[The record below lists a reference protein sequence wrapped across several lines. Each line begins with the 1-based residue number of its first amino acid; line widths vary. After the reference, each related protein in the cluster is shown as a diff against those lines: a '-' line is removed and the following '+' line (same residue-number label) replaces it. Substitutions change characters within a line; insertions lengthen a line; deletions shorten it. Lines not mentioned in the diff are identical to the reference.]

1 MGFSFSFLS
10 HPFLSLFTSHSL
22 SLERLKD
29 RKKAENERPDRM
41 SLSFPTRP
49 DSTDREGEHP
59 KPPPLEEKR
68 YPPPNRPLSCELG
81 VFRADP
87 RILGSWGSLLDVEP
101 GVLQQDH
108 GALLGVRA
116 GLLHLRAD
124 HVLHQLHLG
133 PQLLLHHL
141 AGKRKNARRPAPK
154 KIWVFQPRNPWG
166 VQGGGA
172 QETRATTT
180 RRKTNQRSRKTFWDG
195 CVQVKRKETK

>member
-1 MGFSFSFLS
+1 
-10 HPFLSLFTSHSL
+10 
-22 SLERLKD
+22 
-29 RKKAENERPDRM
+29 M
-41 SLSFPTRP
+41 SLSFPTR

-59 KPPPLEEKR
+59 KPPPLGKKDILPQTAR
-68 YPPPNRPLSCELG
+68 FRWNSLG
-81 VFRADP
+81 VFSGGSAD
-87 RILGSWGSLLDVEP
+87 SSGSLLHVEP

-108 GALLGVRA
+108 GALLGVCA

-133 PQLLLHHL
+133 PQLLFHHL

-166 VQGGGA
+166 VQKTEGGGA